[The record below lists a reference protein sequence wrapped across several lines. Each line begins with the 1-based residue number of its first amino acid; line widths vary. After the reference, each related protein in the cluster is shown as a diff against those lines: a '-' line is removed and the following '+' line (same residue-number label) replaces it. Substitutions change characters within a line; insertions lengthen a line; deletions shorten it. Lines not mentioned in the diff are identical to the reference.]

1 MISDIIEE
9 KFRIKGQFCQNYTNY
24 GTKDDIAK
32 HIKILGPN
40 QVGSNMKLKR
50 VSKGNNQF
58 RAQLKIYEAK
68 DWNQRGV
75 KL

>member
-1 MISDIIEE
+1 
-9 KFRIKGQFCQNYTNY
+9 
-24 GTKDDIAK
+24 
-32 HIKILGPN
+32 
-40 QVGSNMKLKR
+40 MKLKR